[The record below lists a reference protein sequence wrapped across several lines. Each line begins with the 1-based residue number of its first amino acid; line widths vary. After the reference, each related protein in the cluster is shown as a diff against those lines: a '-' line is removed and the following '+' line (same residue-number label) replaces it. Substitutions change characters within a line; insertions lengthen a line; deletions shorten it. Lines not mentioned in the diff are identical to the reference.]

1 MTSPCSKVCTPSNEK
16 AFSARIW
23 SAPLTK
29 KQNGERTKMIR
40 RIHPLALLMAIGL
53 ILVSCSIINP
63 ATEEPANAS
72 VLPLGTPNA
81 QLTIIQLT
89 TQADASVS
97 YNSVGQIINF
107 KHEVKNTGTA
117 GVTGAVTVTGAA
129 ATCPGVNTIG
139 NLDASLDPNE
149 ALTCTSAYTITQA
162 DLDKGSVS
170 FITTANINGINS
182 APVNTTVPVLKPQL
196 LSLTTT
202 ASPTTY
208 DQADRK
214 IVFTYVIKNISSANL
229 GPAQFA
235 ISDSLI
241 STAPFNCGDVNTT
254 LAPTATVTCTA
265 TYTTSQA
272 DAAAASITSVAT
284 ASGAGSSPS
293 QATNTT
299 ITKSSVAQPNP
310 TNLVAGTT
318 ISHTVIDGD
327 WLWQIARCYGAD
339 PIKVV
344 AVNTQ
349 LANPAQIKPGMIIT
363 VPNIGSN
370 GTMYGTPCVVK
381 HTVKAG
387 DTWSSVAQQYNA
399 DPTILQIANSN
410 TLTVG
415 DEINIPR
422 NSAGT
427 LGAATKTL
435 TLTISASPT
444 SYEQVGQQI
453 TYTYVIKNS
462 GNTTLTPDQFKVTD
476 NLISATPFNCGEAG
490 TTLASNATVTC
501 TAAHAITEAELNA
514 ATLTN
519 LATAS
524 GGGAGT
530 SSQASFTINKG
541 IKALTLTTTANPTTY
556 NQVGQQIIFTYV
568 IKNGGTGNL
577 GPAQFTI
584 NDNLIS
590 PTAFNCGDANVSLAP
605 NATFTCSAAYT
616 IKQEDL
622 GVASLTNAATVTG
635 AGVGPS
641 APASATVPKQ

>member
-1 MTSPCSKVCTPSNEK
+1 
-16 AFSARIW
+16 
-23 SAPLTK
+23 
-29 KQNGERTKMIR
+29 MIR
-40 RIHPLALLMAIGL
+40 RIHPLALLMVIGL
-53 ILVSCSIINP
+53 ILVSCSLTTP
-63 ATEEPANAS
+63 ATEESANPA

-81 QLTIIQLT
+81 ELVIIQLT

-97 YNSVGQIINF
+97 YNTVGQIINF
-107 KHEVKNTGTA
+107 KHEVKNTGIA
-117 GVTGAVTVTGAA
+117 GVTGTVAVIGAA
-129 ATCPGVNTIG
+129 ATCPGVNTVG

-182 APVNTTVPVLKPQL
+182 APVNTTVPVLKPQV

-202 ASPTTY
+202 ANPTTY
-208 DQADRK
+208 DQADRQ
-214 IVFTYVIKNISSANL
+214 IIFTYVIKNIGSATL
-229 GPAQFA
+229 GPAQFT

-254 LAPTATVTCTA
+254 LAPEATVTCTA
-265 TYTTSQA
+265 TYTVSQT
-272 DAAAASITSVAT
+272 DAAAASITSIAT

-299 ITKSSVAQPNP
+299 ITKSAVAQPNP

-339 PIKVV
+339 PTKVV
-344 AVNTQ
+344 AANTQ
-349 LANPAQIKPGMIIT
+349 LANPAQIKPGMVIT

-370 GTMYGTPCVVK
+370 GSMYGTPCVVK
-381 HTVKAG
+381 HLVKAG
-387 DTWSSVAQQYNA
+387 DTWNSVAQQYNA

-427 LGAATKTL
+427 LGVATKTL
-435 TLTISASPT
+435 SLTTSASPT

-462 GNTTLTPDQFKVTD
+462 GNTTLGPAQFTITD
-476 NLISATPFNCGEAG
+476 ALIGATPFNCGNAD

-501 TAAHAITEAELNA
+501 TATHVITEAELNSV
-514 ATLTN
+514 TITN
-519 LATAS
+519 TATAS
-524 GGGAGT
+524 GGGAGP
-530 SSQASFTINKG
+530 SSAASFTINKG

-568 IKNGGTGNL
+568 IKNSGTGNL

-584 NDNLIS
+584 NDSLIS
-590 PTAFNCGDANVSLAP
+590 PTAFNCGDANVSLEP
-605 NATFTCSAAYT
+605 NATFTCTAAYT
-616 IKQEDL
+616 ITETDVSAVSITN
-622 GVASLTNAATVTG
+622 VATTSG
-635 AGVGPS
+635 AGIGPS
-641 APASATVPKQ
+641 APASATVTKQ

>member
-1 MTSPCSKVCTPSNEK
+1 
-16 AFSARIW
+16 
-23 SAPLTK
+23 
-29 KQNGERTKMIR
+29 MIR
-40 RIHPLALLMAIGL
+40 RIHPLALLMVIGL
-53 ILVSCSIINP
+53 ILVSCSLTTP
-63 ATEEPANAS
+63 ATEESANAS
-72 VLPLGTPNA
+72 VLPLGTPNT
-81 QLTIIQLT
+81 QLVIIQLT

-97 YNSVGQIINF
+97 YNTVGQIINF

-129 ATCPGVNTIG
+129 ATCPGINSAG

-149 ALTCTSAYTITQA
+149 SLTCTSAYTITQA

-202 ASPTTY
+202 ANPTTY

-214 IVFTYVIKNISSANL
+214 IVFTYVVKNIGSVNL
-229 GPAQFA
+229 GPAQFT

-241 STAPFNCGDVNTT
+241 STAPFNCGDVNTS
-254 LAPTATVTCTA
+254 LAPAATVTCTA
-265 TYTTSQA
+265 TYTVSQA

-299 ITKSSVAQPNP
+299 ITKSAVAQPNP

-339 PIKVV
+339 PTKVV
-344 AVNTQ
+344 EVNTQ
-349 LANPAQIKPGMIIT
+349 LANPAQIKPGMTIT
-363 VPNIGSN
+363 VPNIGSK

-427 LGAATKTL
+427 LGTATKTL

-476 NLISATPFNCGEAG
+476 SLISTTPFNCGDAG

-514 ATLTN
+514 STITN

-524 GGGAGT
+524 GGGAGS

-541 IKALTLTTTANPTTY
+541 IKALTLTTTANPSTY

-590 PTAFNCGDANVSLAP
+590 PTAFNCGDANVSLTP

-622 GVASLTNAATVTG
+622 GVASLTNAATVSG
-635 AGVGPS
+635 AGASPS
-641 APASATVPKQ
+641 APASATVTKQ

>member
-1 MTSPCSKVCTPSNEK
+1 
-16 AFSARIW
+16 
-23 SAPLTK
+23 
-29 KQNGERTKMIR
+29 MIR
-40 RIHPLALLMAIGL
+40 RIHPLALLMVIGL
-53 ILVSCSIINP
+53 ILVSCSLTTP
-63 ATEEPANAS
+63 ATEESANAS
-72 VLPLGTPNA
+72 VLPLGTPNT
-81 QLTIIQLT
+81 QLVIIQLT

-97 YNSVGQIINF
+97 YNTVGQIINF

-129 ATCPGVNTIG
+129 ATCPGINTAG

-149 ALTCTSAYTITQA
+149 SLTCTSAYTITQA

-202 ASPTTY
+202 ANPTTY

-214 IVFTYVIKNISSANL
+214 IVFTYVVKNIGSANL
-229 GPAQFA
+229 GPAQFT

-241 STAPFNCGDVNTT
+241 STAPFNCGDVNTS
-254 LAPTATVTCTA
+254 LAPAATVTCTA
-265 TYTTSQA
+265 TYTVSQA

-299 ITKSSVAQPNP
+299 ITKSAVAQPNP

-339 PIKVV
+339 PTKVV
-344 AVNTQ
+344 EVNTQ
-349 LANPAQIKPGMIIT
+349 LANPAQIKPGMTIT
-363 VPNIGSN
+363 VPNIGSK

-427 LGAATKTL
+427 LGTATKTL

-476 NLISATPFNCGEAG
+476 SLISTTPFNCGDAG

-514 ATLTN
+514 STITN

-524 GGGAGT
+524 GGGAGS

-541 IKALTLTTTANPTTY
+541 IKALTLTTTANPSTY

-590 PTAFNCGDANVSLAP
+590 PTAFNCGDANVSLTP

-622 GVASLTNAATVTG
+622 GVASLTNAATVSG
-635 AGVGPS
+635 AGASPS
-641 APASATVPKQ
+641 APASATVTKQ

>member
-1 MTSPCSKVCTPSNEK
+1 
-16 AFSARIW
+16 
-23 SAPLTK
+23 
-29 KQNGERTKMIR
+29 MIR

-63 ATEEPANAS
+63 ATEEPANAAI
-72 VLPLGTPNA
+72 LPLNTPDV
-81 QLTIIQLT
+81 QLVNLQLT
-89 TQADASVS
+89 TLADTSVPF
-97 YNSVGQIINF
+97 NTVGQTINF
-107 KHEVKNTGTA
+107 KHEIKNAGSAGITGTA
-117 GVTGAVTVTGAA
+117 VVTGANAN
-129 ATCPGVNTIG
+129 CPGINTIG

-149 ALTCTSAYTITQA
+149 TLTCTSAYIIIQA
-162 DLDKGSVS
+162 DLDKGSVT
-170 FITTANINGINS
+170 FITTANINGISS
-182 APVNTTVPVLKPQL
+182 APVTTTVPVLKPQVL
-196 LSLTTT
+196 ALTTT
-202 ASPTTY
+202 ANPTTY

-214 IVFTYVIKNISSANL
+214 IVFTYVIKNIGSANL
-229 GPAQFA
+229 GPAQLT

-254 LAPTATVTCTA
+254 LAPAATVTCTA
-265 TYTTSQA
+265 TYTVSQA
-272 DAAAASITSVAT
+272 DAAAASITSIAT

-299 ITKSSVAQPNP
+299 ITKSAIAQPNP

-339 PIKVV
+339 PTKVIE
-344 AVNTQ
+344 VNTQ
-349 LANPAQIKPGMIIT
+349 LANPAQIKAGMIIT
-363 VPNIGSN
+363 VPNIGSK

-387 DTWSSVAQQYNA
+387 DTWSSIAQQYNA
-399 DPTILQIANSN
+399 DSTILQIANSN
-410 TLTVG
+410 TLTIG

-427 LGAATKTL
+427 LGVATKTL

-462 GNTTLTPDQFKVTD
+462 GNTTLSPDQFKVTD
-476 NLISATPFNCGEAG
+476 SLISTTPFNCGNAG

-501 TAAHAITEAELNA
+501 SAVHTITEAELNA
-514 ATLTN
+514 ATITN

-524 GGGAGT
+524 GGGAG
-530 SSQASFTINKG
+530 SSSPANFTINKG

-556 NQVGQQIIFTYV
+556 NQVGQQVIFTYV
-568 IKNGGTGNL
+568 FKNSGTGNL
-577 GPAQFTI
+577 GPAQFII

-590 PTAFNCGDANVSLAP
+590 PTAFNCGDANVSLTP
-605 NATFTCSAAYT
+605 GATSTCSAAYT
-616 IKQEDL
+616 VKQEDL
-622 GVASLTNAATVTG
+622 GVASLTSVATVTG

-641 APASATVPKQ
+641 APASTIVTRQ